1 MEAGALEVAPRYNS
15 LFTRFILILLLNSGE
30 KKNINVWWERGRKGL
45 TIFFYLVHIAWAS
58 SWGVNKAAY

>member
-30 KKNINVWWERGRKGL
+30 KKNINVWWERVRKGL
-45 TIFFYLVHIAWAS
+45 TIFFYLVHIA
-58 SWGVNKAAY
+58 